1 MEKKILTTA
10 TLVITIQHFH
20 FSKTTNSKNYKKA
33 KKKKNPENYGY
44 NYRNLLL
51 TPLGMMPASL
61 PIDCYGAFLFD

>member
-10 TLVITIQHFH
+10 TLVTIIQHFH
-20 FSKTTNSKNYKKA
+20 FSKTTNGKNYKKA
-33 KKKKNPENYGY
+33 KKKNPENYGY

>member
-10 TLVITIQHFH
+10 TLVTIIQHFH
-20 FSKTTNSKNYKKA
+20 FSNSKNYKKA
-33 KKKKNPENYGY
+33 KKKKKNPENYGY